1 MLDFIFDPE
10 LDCAVLTKRRS
21 VSEPRSLHRRCLGNL
36 KLFYTDHE
44 PSPDMRRHSSS
55 VVRKKLLALDGR
67 DSEALGKTNVI
78 LQDSTATY
86 PVNIRP
92 TPDRHSLKTS
102 TLSLSSSL
110 DIPDEASLQ
119 YATSV

>member
-1 MLDFIFDPE
+1 
-10 LDCAVLTKRRS
+10 
-21 VSEPRSLHRRCLGNL
+21 
-36 KLFYTDHE
+36 
-44 PSPDMRRHSSS
+44 MRRHSSS